1 MKKYIENRI
10 LEYIKETD
18 LRVGEDL
25 NEGDVLAIWEEVIR
39 HVEHE
44 VDKLIDNR
52 IKFEVNAYQD
62 YYIDDKI
69 KEIKLSL
76 FGKDVKALEIKADVL
91 HYSNTNQY
99 YKFVGES
106 CDEIGELEY
115 LTALESADTPSS

>member
-10 LEYIKETD
+10 LEYIKESD

-25 NEGDVLAIWEEVIR
+25 NEGDVNAILEKVIN

-44 VDKLIDNR
+44 IDKIIDDRINR
-52 IKFEVNAYQD
+52 EVNVYQD

-76 FGKDVKALEIKADVL
+76 FGKDIKALEIKADVL

-99 YKFVGES
+99 YKFVGVS

-115 LTALESADTPSS
+115 LTALENADTSSF